1 LRRIASAKRISL
13 YETDPLT
20 GERRAL
26 RTKAEIVDKLA
37 RNLSLWDVVR
47 LAKRYKI
54 RYSDV
59 VKELE
64 EFRRELFEEAPRS
77 RSEEDIL
84 EDIYEEEKE
93 EVEELA
99 EVERVLRAIEEFK
112 PSRPIRREK
121 ELQARLAS
129 WLASRFGADAV
140 VEEYPFEHGQV
151 DIVVWDSIA
160 IELKIAKGKQSLK
173 DLMGE
178 VDTDK
183 MYFSTV
189 IAVIFDVGKD
199 VGLDFFVN
207 MIRSKGA
214 KAVVI
219 PVQIRRGKNRR
230 QEIIIKQGA
239 RRIIIR

>member
-1 LRRIASAKRISL
+1 M

-37 RNLSLWDVVR
+37 RNLSFEDVVR